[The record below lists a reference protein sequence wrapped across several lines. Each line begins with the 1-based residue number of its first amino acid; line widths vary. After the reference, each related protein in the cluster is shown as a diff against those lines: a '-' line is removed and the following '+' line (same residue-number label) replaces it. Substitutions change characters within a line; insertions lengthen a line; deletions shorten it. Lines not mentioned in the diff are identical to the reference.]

1 MNVAIEKAERL
12 RLPVSLANTL
22 ALAAYLEAFYGRIL
36 KALEL
41 ADATAWHADEH
52 GLPYY
57 AAVATL
63 TRGWALAM
71 QNEEEEGIALI
82 RQGIASSLAIGT
94 RQQHG
99 YFLALLAEALN
110 QAGRV
115 AEGLEALREGMDV
128 ARKTNEPF
136 YEAELNR
143 LKGDALVKSGVASP
157 AEAESCFHRAIEIAR
172 QQQAKSFELRAVMSL
187 ARLWQQQGKR
197 EEARTMLEEIYGWF
211 TEGFDTADLNDAR
224 VLRDKLMDFSLQA
237 GSSEKEGRTTK

>member
-1 MNVAIEKAERL
+1 
-12 RLPVSLANTL
+12 
-22 ALAAYLEAFYGRIL
+22 
-36 KALEL
+36 
-41 ADATAWHADEH
+41 
-52 GLPYY
+52 
-57 AAVATL
+57 
-63 TRGWALAM
+63 
-71 QNEEEEGIALI
+71 
-82 RQGIASSLAIGT
+82 
-94 RQQHG
+94 
-99 YFLALLAEALN
+99 
-110 QAGRV
+110 
-115 AEGLEALREGMDV
+115 MDV

-172 QQQAKSFELRAVMSL
+172 QQQAKSFELRAAMSL

-224 VLRDKLMDFSLQA
+224 VLRDELMDFSLQA